1 MRHRLPLALSTIALA
16 VALLG
21 ATPLGHAAG
30 TAIRASVPLALFA
43 NNSAKLG
50 GHTASTV
57 PLAGQIPIVDATG
70 SLAASILKK
79 APFDPTR
86 LTVAKGS
93 PVALTVGET
102 VTMTAT
108 CPAGSVVVAG
118 GYDVALIDA
127 GDPRVNSEGPDPTTQ
142 SWAVDVFN
150 QPVLDSTGHIATHT
164 GKGRALALCIR
175 V

>member
-1 MRHRLPLALSTIALA
+1 VRQRLPLALSAIALA

-30 TAIRASVPLALFA
+30 DAIRGAVPLALFA
-43 NNSAKLG
+43 NNSAKLN

-70 SLAASILKK
+70 NLSAAILRH

-86 LTVAKGS
+86 LTVANGTAIGL
-93 PVALTVGET
+93 PVGQT

-118 GYDVALIDA
+118 GYDVTLIDA
-127 GDPRVNSEGPDPTTQ
+127 GDPRVNGEGPDSTTQ
-142 SWAVDVFN
+142 SWNVEVFN

-164 GKGRALALCIR
+164 GKGRATALCIR